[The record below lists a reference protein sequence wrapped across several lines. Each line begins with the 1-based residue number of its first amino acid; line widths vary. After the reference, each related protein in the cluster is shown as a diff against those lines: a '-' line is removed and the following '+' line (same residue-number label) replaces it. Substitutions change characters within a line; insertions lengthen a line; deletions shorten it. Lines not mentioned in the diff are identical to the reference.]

1 MERFTGFEIFRKR
14 TSIDFLGF
22 RKVAAVLSIIMLVGS
37 VLLLTPAVRGLNLSI
52 DFTGG
57 VVLELGYPG
66 AADLDGIRER
76 LAGNGFGDAQVQ
88 SFGTSRDVLVRV
100 LPREGRENQQVAADI
115 LTVLRGAEPGVVL
128 RRTEFVGPQV
138 GDELTEQGAL
148 ALLFALGGIALYIM
162 FRFQWKFSVG
172 AMVATIHD
180 PLITAG
186 LFALFQVPFDLAVLA
201 ALLAIIGYSVNDTVV
216 VFDRIRENFRRVRRG
231 TPIEIM
237 NLSINETLSRTLM
250 TSFVTAL
257 VVVAMLIFGGE
268 ALRGFSLAL
277 IIGIAVG
284 TYSSIFVASA
294 VALALG
300 ASPTDLMP
308 PKKEQEE
315 IDALP

>member
-22 RKVAAVLSIIMLVGS
+22 RKVAAVLSVIMLVGS
-37 VLLLTPAVRGLNLSI
+37 VVLLIPAVRGLNLSI

-57 VVLELGYPG
+57 VVLELGYPA

-76 LAGNGFGDAQVQ
+76 LAGNGFADAQVQ

-115 LTVLRGAEPGVVL
+115 LDVLRGAEPGVVL

-180 PLITAG
+180 PLSPPGSLRCSRCPSTWRCW
-186 LFALFQVPFDLAVLA
+186 PRCSPSS
-201 ALLAIIGYSVNDTVV
+201 AIPST
-216 VFDRIRENFRRVRRG
+216 
-231 TPIEIM
+231 TP
-237 NLSINETLSRTLM
+237 
-250 TSFVTAL
+250 
-257 VVVAMLIFGGE
+257 
-268 ALRGFSLAL
+268 
-277 IIGIAVG
+277 
-284 TYSSIFVASA
+284 SSSSTASA
-294 VALALG
+294 RTSAGCAG
-300 ASPTDLMP
+300 ARRSRS
-308 PKKEQEE
+308 
-315 IDALP
+315 